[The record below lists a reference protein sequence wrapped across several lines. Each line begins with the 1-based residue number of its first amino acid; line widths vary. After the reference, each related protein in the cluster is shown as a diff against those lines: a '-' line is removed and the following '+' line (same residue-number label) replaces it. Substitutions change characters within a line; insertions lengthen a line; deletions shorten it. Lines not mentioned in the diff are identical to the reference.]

1 AHGGDSERVLQDQAR
16 RLRDGRRHRADGAVA
31 VALPAPGARRGGA
44 PARAAAER
52 PRARR
57 SRFQSAAP
65 EEQGPPGVEG
75 AAGPAAPGAGAGGR
89 RPGQAASGREPAG
102 GRRRVGPQDDAELQ
116 RRLPPARRGGGVD
129 AARGGADEAAQAL
142 AARRRAQRGPVRV
155 PDSAPDSA
163 APAGAAAA
171 EGRRRDGRDAV
182 DAQLAQGGGRQAG
195 PPVAGP
201 QQRVLRAPV
210 APPLPGSSL
219 GNRTTTIAYARS
231 YSTYVSHLL
240 LLLPTP
246 GARLHPL
253 SMAAPVSGA
262 VQRRT
267 CPGCAFAL
275 RTALCMTRAQCGVRP
290 VQSLGVSGSTSASK
304 RMMLVRS
311 DFHCWVFLRSR
322 RGHQARK
329 DGMGGRSACSSKAA
343 AYPRRGGPVIRRH
356 PRRAAPRRHVGRLA
370 EKSKAVRAASLE
382 S

>member
-275 RTALCMTRAQCGVRP
+275 RTALCMTRGK
-290 VQSLGVSGSTSASK
+290 G
-304 RMMLVRS
+304 
-311 DFHCWVFLRSR
+311 
-322 RGHQARK
+322 
-329 DGMGGRSACSSKAA
+329 
-343 AYPRRGGPVIRRH
+343 
-356 PRRAAPRRHVGRLA
+356 
-370 EKSKAVRAASLE
+370 
-382 S
+382 

>member
-275 RTALCMTRAQCGVRP
+275 RTALCMTRGRIRRAQCGVRP

-322 RGHQARK
+322 RGHQVRE
-329 DGMGGRSACSSKAA
+329 MGG
-343 AYPRRGGPVIRRH
+343 GGGS
-356 PRRAAPRRHVGRLA
+356 VGM
-370 EKSKAVRAASLE
+370 
-382 S
+382 

>member
-275 RTALCMTRAQCGVRP
+275 RTALCMTRGKGPVR
-290 VQSLGVSGSTSASK
+290 GASGAE
-304 RMMLVRS
+304 
-311 DFHCWVFLRSR
+311 SR
-322 RGHQARK
+322 RVRLDQRLEEDDVGAIRFSLLGIFAQQE
-329 DGMGGRSACSSKAA
+329 GPSGRSACSSKAA